1 MTERH
6 EANSMTP
13 MPTDPIMGSIPA
25 PIEAPEGW
33 HPPPRRAVRL
43 HAAAVALLFSLIA
56 LAAMAAPL
64 LASDTLGLATRI
76 ATGLS
81 ALLVAA
87 ALGAYV
93 GARLRHQRWKL
104 DAEGLWLR
112 QGRLWFRETRVP
124 ASRVQHVDIKHGPL
138 ERRFR
143 LATLVLHTAAV
154 QLNGITVRGLDQA
167 DAQHLRDALARQR
180 DEAGDAL

>member
-1 MTERH
+1 M
-6 EANSMTP
+6 NQI
-13 MPTDPIMGSIPA
+13 PTDPLLEPVADIID
-25 PIEAPEGW
+25 APEGW
-33 HPPPRRAVRL
+33 HPPPARAVRL
-43 HAAAVALLFSLIA
+43 HAAAIAVLFSVVVLT
-56 LAAMAAPL
+56 AMAAPL
-64 LASDTLGLATRI
+64 LASDTLGLATRMGI
-76 ATGLS
+76 GLS

-87 ALGAYV
+87 VLGAYV

-124 ASRVQHVDIKHGPL
+124 ASRVQHVDMKHGPL

-143 LATLVLHTAAV
+143 LSTLVVHTAAV

-167 DAQHLRDALARQR
+167 DAQRLRDALARQL